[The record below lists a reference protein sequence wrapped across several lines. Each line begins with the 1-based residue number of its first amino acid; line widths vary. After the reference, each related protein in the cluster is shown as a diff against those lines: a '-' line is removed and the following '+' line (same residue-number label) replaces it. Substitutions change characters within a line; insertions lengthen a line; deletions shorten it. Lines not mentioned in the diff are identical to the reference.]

1 MKSQFVKE
9 DDYDAAYAKFEVE
22 QKAWLAERTK
32 QNQAKYA
39 QDIPPSQQPGI
50 KMQSGPGV
58 PINVIAPDIRR
69 SLGVNGGKKRR
80 TQKGG
85 LLGFGPAK
93 NEYETKTKLHASTK
107 LVTLAI
113 VAMSQGFPHAEYWGM
128 TFFGAFRL
136 LGMKNP
142 GYTGHIF
149 VGRVFALCISY
160 EYKTSNPTDVATPD
174 AIDDTKF
181 GTAGTAVAAG
191 GGRTRRKSLPKTRK
205 HRKGRRVSRRKHRR
219 SHTSRH

>member
-1 MKSQFVKE
+1 MKSG
-9 DDYDAAYAKFEVE
+9 
-22 QKAWLAERTK
+22 L
-32 QNQAKYA
+32 
-39 QDIPPSQQPGI
+39 
-50 KMQSGPGV
+50 GV
-58 PINVIAPDIRR
+58 PINTIAPDIRH
-69 SLGVNGGKKRR
+69 SIGVSGGKKRR

-85 LLGFGPAK
+85 LFGIGKEK
-93 NEYETKTKLHASTK
+93 NIYELATMSHMSTK
-107 LVTLAI
+107 LVILAI
-113 VAMSQGFPHAEYWGM
+113 VAMSQGFPHADYWGM

-205 HRKGRRVSRRKHRR
+205 HRKGRRVSRRKHRK
-219 SHTSRH
+219 SHAKRH